1 MVCVITKKLKKP
13 LQKLGSKIG
22 INDVA
27 AAGIVASMANN
38 IPMCG
43 MVKDMNTRG
52 KILNAAF
59 VVSGTF
65 IIGDDLAFTASV
77 NKEMILP
84 VIIGKGTAGITAVLV
99 AWIATK
105 RAETAAQEAEKS
117 CDAETKAA

>member
-1 MVCVITKKLKKP
+1 
-13 LQKLGSKIG
+13 
-22 INDVA
+22 
-27 AAGIVASMANN
+27 
-38 IPMCG
+38 MCG
-43 MVKDMNTRG
+43 MVKDMNARG

-99 AWIATK
+99 AWFATK
-105 RAETAAQEAEKS
+105 RTETAEQEEEPCGAETQTA
-117 CDAETKAA
+117 

>member
-1 MVCVITKKLKKP
+1 MITKKLKRP

-22 INDVA
+22 INDMA
-27 AAGIVASMANN
+27 AAGLVASMANN

-43 MVKDMNTRG
+43 MVKDMNPRG

-99 AWIATK
+99 AWFATK
-105 RAETAAQEAEKS
+105 
-117 CDAETKAA
+117 KAAAADTKDEPCQVPMSAN